1 MRELPARPPLSL
13 IFMAGLLCAAAGCQT
28 TVHPPSTITQP
39 TTVYLTDEVVHSSIL
54 MPADDGRYVE
64 YAFGDWA
71 YAALDRH
78 DPFHTV
84 RALFFSPQGAL
95 GRRFLSLNVSAHPM
109 NPELKGISV
118 HALILDR
125 ADVNELTRMLDARI
139 DSAKSKA
146 ENPENHFLFATVAE
160 HYSFFNNC
168 NTLTKR
174 SLRQLKCDVESR
186 SPFAMYDV
194 VPPPLSAG
202 ANSRTD
208 VASAPRSASD
218 VR

>member
-1 MRELPARPPLSL
+1 MGDRLTRLPLSL
-13 IFMAGLLCAAAGCQT
+13 IILVGLLCAGTGCQT
-28 TVHPPSTITQP
+28 TVHPPAALAQP
-39 TTVYLTDEVVHSSIL
+39 TTVYLTDEVIHSSIL
-54 MPADDGRYVE
+54 MPMDDRRYVE

-95 GRRFLSLNVSAHPM
+95 GRRFLSLNVLARPM
-109 NPELKGISV
+109 NPELKGISIHPLV
-118 HALILDR
+118 LDR
-125 ADVNELTRMLDARI
+125 SDVNNLIRMLDARI

-146 ENPENHFLFATVAE
+146 ENPENHFLFATVDE

-174 SLRQLKCDVESR
+174 SLRQMKCGVESR
-186 SPFAMYDV
+186 SPFALYDV
-194 VPPPLSAG
+194 ESPSAP
-202 ANSRTD
+202 RTN
-208 VASAPRSASD
+208 VASAPLSNSD
-218 VR
+218 SR